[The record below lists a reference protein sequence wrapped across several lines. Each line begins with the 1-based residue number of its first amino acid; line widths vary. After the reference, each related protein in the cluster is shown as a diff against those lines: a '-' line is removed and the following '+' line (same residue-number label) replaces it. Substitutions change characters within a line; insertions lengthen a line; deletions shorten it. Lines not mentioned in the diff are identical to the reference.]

1 MEEMTDHRRGAKR
14 RSRRGPFSD
23 RLKVMNRVSVPTT
36 ESFNHKRNE
45 DDTVGL
51 TCAKMFVHLGGLHG
65 FDGGASLLGSAG
77 KSRLAKR

>member
-1 MEEMTDHRRGAKR
+1 MKEMADNRGSTKGRAG
-14 RSRRGPFSD
+14 RSLFCYG
-23 RLKVMNRVSVPTT
+23 LEVMNSVRVPTA
-36 ESFNHKRNE
+36 ESFDHERNE
-45 DDTVGL
+45 VYPVGL